1 MDQRGVGHD
10 GKQPPRTLL
19 SPHFCWS
26 QAACRGRKEL
36 GAPHSGCCPGS
47 PIRVKGRCPVSFIAR
62 LKGLLRSRRLDR
74 ELEEEL
80 RSHLEMR
87 TADNLAAGMSPENAR
102 YEAQRRF
109 GNTTLLKEDTRAVD
123 IIGWLDECARDFRYA
138 LRVLQRSPGFTA
150 VAILTLALGIG
161 ANTAVFSVINS
172 VLLGPLPYHVPGG
185 LVMVWESNSQH
196 PNPHN
201 TVSPPNFFD
210 WQSRSTVFSSMAYIA
225 DVRNNLTGN
234 GEPEE
239 VVVQAVS
246 ANFFSLLGVNPILG
260 PGFTTENGKAGHDN
274 VVILDYGL
282 WKERFAGDPAIVG
295 KSILLN
301 GKPQTVV
308 GVAPQNF
315 NWFIKD
321 SSLTGAKPRIWSPF
335 VFPQSFHDHK
345 QIGRFLTVVARLKQ
359 GVTHSQAQAEM
370 SAIAAQ
376 LEHEY
381 PDFDGH
387 WGVNVVPLRDQISG
401 QLRPALLIL
410 FGAVAF
416 VLLIACANVSSL
428 LLARAAS
435 REREI
440 AVRTAIG
447 ASRWRIA
454 RQLLMESLLLALV
467 GGGIGVALAVW
478 GTNALLAAS
487 PRNLLDLRFV
497 SMDLHVLTFALA
509 ATLLAG
515 LLFGFLP
522 SYISAHSRIS
532 ETLKEGGRGS
542 SSANRRAF
550 ARSAFV
556 VAQLGLALVLLTG
569 SGLLIRSFVRLIG
582 VDPGF
587 DTGHLLTFKIALP
600 RSKYGTDPLRM
611 AFFQQLLARIS
622 AVPGVRSAS
631 MESFPPLTGLG
642 AATGV
647 HVLSQPS
654 LALSDL
660 PVANVGVVGPD
671 YFATMSI
678 PLRVGRLFN
687 AQELA
692 EEKHVTIINQIFA
705 DKYLHGLNPL
715 GQKAAIYMKSFAE
728 NEIQPSEIIGVV
740 GDVHQ
745 MGLDTAPEPTVYWPH
760 PELVMSRMTILVRTS
775 NDPLAIVSQAR
786 SELQH
791 IDPELPMAGVATM
804 DQLVADSLSRS
815 RFTMLLLGIFA
826 VVAVVLASV
835 GLYGL
840 IAYSVTRRTQE
851 LGIRIALGAQ
861 RGDCLRL
868 VLGEGT
874 RLTLLGVAVGVLAA
888 LAFSRLLSTLLFGI
902 SP

>member
-1 MDQRGVGHD
+1 
-10 GKQPPRTLL
+10 
-19 SPHFCWS
+19 
-26 QAACRGRKEL
+26 
-36 GAPHSGCCPGS
+36 
-47 PIRVKGRCPVSFIAR
+47 
-62 LKGLLRSRRLDR
+62 
-74 ELEEEL
+74 
-80 RSHLEMR
+80 
-87 TADNLAAGMSPENAR
+87 
-102 YEAQRRF
+102 
-109 GNTTLLKEDTRAVD
+109 
-123 IIGWLDECARDFRYA
+123 
-138 LRVLQRSPGFTA
+138 
-150 VAILTLALGIG
+150 
-161 ANTAVFSVINS
+161 
-172 VLLGPLPYHVPGG
+172 
-185 LVMVWESNSQH
+185 MVWESNSQH

-201 TVSPPNFFD
+201 TVSPPNFLD

-454 RQLLMESLLLALV
+454 RQLLMESLLLALI
-467 GGGIGVALAVW
+467 GGGIGVTLTVV

-487 PRNLLDLRFV
+487 PRNLLDLTSV
-497 SMDLHVLTFALA
+497 SIDLRLLAFAA
-509 ATLLAG
+509 GATLLAG

-522 SYISAHSRIS
+522 SYMSAHSQIAQ
-532 ETLKEGGRGS
+532 TLREGGRGAS
-542 SSANRRAF
+542 PGKRSGF

-556 VAQLGLALVLLTG
+556 VAQLSLALVLLAG
-569 SGLLIRSFVRLIG
+569 SGLLIRSFVKLVG
-582 VDPGF
+582 VNPGF
-587 DTGHLLTFKIALP
+587 DTGHLLTFKVTLP
-600 RSKYGTDPLRM
+600 QSKYAKDPLLM
-611 AFFQQLLARIS
+611 AFFRQLLTRIS
-622 AVPGVRSAS
+622 TVPGVRSAT
-631 MESFPPLTGLG
+631 MESFPPLMGLG
-642 AATGV
+642 SATGV
-647 HVLSQPS
+647 HILSQPQQS
-654 LALSDL
+654 LMDL
-660 PVANVGVVGPD
+660 PVANVRVVGPD
-671 YFATMSI
+671 YFSTMSI
-678 PLRVGRLFN
+678 PLRSGRLFTE
-687 AQELA
+687 QEMA
-692 EEKHVTIINQIFA
+692 EEKHVTIVNQAFV
-705 DKYLHGLNPL
+705 DKYMNGLNPL
-715 GQKAAIYMKSFAE
+715 GQKAAIYMKSFQE
-728 NEIQPSEIIGVV
+728 NELKPSEIIGVV
-740 GDVHQ
+740 GDVRA
-745 MGLDTAPEPTVYWPH
+745 MGLDVAAEPSVYWPY
-760 PELVMSRMTILVRTS
+760 PELVMSGMTILVRTS
-775 NDPLAIVSQAR
+775 NDPLAVVSGILA
-786 SELQH
+786 ELQQL
-791 IDPELPMAGVATM
+791 DREQPMASIVTM
-804 DQLVADSLSRS
+804 DQLLADSLSRAH
-815 RFTMLLLGIFA
+815 FTMLLLGLFA
-826 VVAVVLASV
+826 TFALVLAAV
-835 GLYGL
+835 GTYGL
-840 IAYSVTRRTQE
+840 IAYSVTQRIQE

-861 RGDCLRL
+861 RRDVLRL
-868 VLGEGT
+868 VLGQGT
-874 RLTLLGVAVGVLAA
+874 RLTLLGLALGIAAA
-888 LAFSRLLSTLLFGI
+888 LGITRLMTSLLFGT
-902 SP
+902 SPTDPLTFAGVAGLLVFVALLACFIPARRATRIDPIVALRYE